1 MLAAAAANAGI
12 ADLLDAVLSVE
23 EVKVSQAASFR
34 LPASVRAPQS
44 SNGKSLLCVLE
55 WLGCLLRQV
64 LWLWPPVVQTFR
76 VMSGGIPETPGR
88 GDRYARRAARPR
100 FGLNVLG

>member
-1 MLAAAAANAGI
+1 MLAVAAANAGI

-44 SNGKSLLCVLE
+44 SNGESWLCVLE

-64 LWLWPPVVQTFR
+64 VWLSRPVVQPFR
-76 VMSGGIPETPGR
+76 AMPGGNTGDAGR
-88 GDRYARRAARPR
+88 GDRYAHRAARPR
-100 FGLNVLG
+100 FGLNVLA